1 MENENI
7 TVNEKENTT
16 DAGKKSD
23 PSKLLAVLFTAAAL
37 IVIAVFCVFGRA
49 DAGEATWTD
58 TSGTAAQTEEYRET
72 VIDSIEFFRD

>member
-1 MENENI
+1 MENEKI
-7 TVNEKENTT
+7 TVIETD

-37 IVIAVFCVFGRA
+37 ILIVVFCIFGRA
-49 DAGEATWTD
+49 DNVSETAGTD

-72 VIDSIEFFRD
+72 VYDSIDFFRN